1 MSGTAL
7 DVLLEPRLGPRKSAR
22 RQRVTI
28 GSDVP
33 VWFDVR
39 DDQTGALVPGATGV
53 AALYW
58 LPGTVEDESAA
69 QPLTA
74 VETTPGTWQVVVPAS
89 VPGTYTVWLSIA
101 TPIVQTAEAIFD
113 VSSIGQVTLT
123 STGTPDWGQVQ
134 AVAAAAA
141 VSAALPEAQRAGT
154 KAGADAAKPFA
165 DDAAAS
171 EAIAL
176 DAADLARTDRIA
188 AQSARGAAETARDTA
203 QQAANTTSA
212 KVAEAE
218 QAAANATA
226 ALSLTD
232 SYDTRV
238 DIEAKKGDY
247 AENKSV
253 QVIGDPNPALNGIW
267 TKRSGAWVQTS
278 SLTIAAVGTRLAATQ
293 NRVKSVIDLPPINVG
308 GRMLQPTR
316 VNKDRTVLDG
326 VWTDTGEPFRPSAS
340 VAQVQAVET
349 RTGGIRQL
357 PAITVNGRP
366 FQPLTVAVPS
376 RRVLR
381 GFYADTGE
389 AFPPV
394 AGGISSLR
402 PEMVAQVVSA
412 TEIRLHAK
420 GQVANSG
427 KYVTFIIKNL
437 AQPAKNSDV
446 WRVHYVHESTL
457 GNDGNFSF
465 GQEIFIEGE
474 QEFAVR
480 PQGCANFIGGNNH
493 GNEER
498 TSFYALADGIP
509 ITIAAG
515 MRYECRRFEMFQS
528 SQGWLPGS
536 TTETTWLPKG
546 PKVLDLWRR
555 WEFSRDDAAVS
566 WVLTNRLEFKAELKF
581 GGADAPAYIAMAC
594 VARTHS
600 NGALIST
607 TAAREPYWQPEDVSQ
622 DGFAQID
629 TQASAAKLWGPVGY
643 ALEMRWLKGWDQP
656 LRHFYVSNRTGM
668 NKAYWNG
675 IGGTTAA
682 PVTMAAGTVM
692 EVAVEYL
699 LTTRN

>member
-58 LPGTVEDESAA
+58 MPGTVEDESAA

-74 VETTPGTWQVVVPAS
+74 VETAPGTWQVVVPTA

-171 EAIAL
+171 EAVAL
-176 DAADLARTDRIA
+176 GAADMSREERIA
-188 AQSARGAAETARDTA
+188 AQGARTAAETARDAA
-203 QQAANTTSA
+203 QQVAATTST

-238 DIEAKKGDY
+238 QIEAVLGSY

-253 QVIGDPNPALNGIW
+253 QVIGDPNPALNGIY
-267 TKRSGAWVQTS
+267 TKRNGAWVQTS
-278 SLTIAAVGTRLAATQ
+278 SLTLAAVGTGLAATQ
-293 NRVKSVIDLPPINVG
+293 NRVKSIIEMPPVLVEG
-308 GRMLQPTR
+308 EWVQPTL
-316 VNKDRTVLDG
+316 VNTDRTLLAGIV
-326 VWTDTGEPFRPSAS
+326 VATGLPWRPPATA
-340 VAQVQAVET
+340 AQVQAVDT
-349 RTGGIRQL
+349 RTSGIRQIPPFL
-357 PAITVNGRP
+357 LNGRWVVA
-366 FQPLTVAVPS
+366 TKVAVPS
-376 RRVLR
+376 RRLLEWHDR
-381 GFYADTGE
+381 DTGQRYPLVG
-389 AFPPV
+389 A
-394 AGGISSLR
+394 GISALR

-420 GQVANSG
+420 GQIANSA
-427 KYVTFIIKNL
+427 KYVTFVIKNL

-446 WRVHYVHESTL
+446 WRVHNVYESAI
-457 GNDGNFSF
+457 GNDGAFTL

-474 QEFAVR
+474 QECAL
-480 PQGCANFIGGNNH
+480 QAAGWANFVGGNNH
-493 GNEER
+493 GNEEK
-498 TSFYALADGIP
+498 TSFFAMADGVP
-509 ITIAAG
+509 ITINAG
-515 MRYECRRFEMFQS
+515 QRIECRRFEMFQRS
-528 SQGWLPGS
+528 AGWRPGS
-536 TTETTWLPKG
+536 TTETTWVPKG
-546 PKVLDLWRR
+546 DQVYDLLRR
-555 WEFSRDDAAVS
+555 WEFTRDDGGVR
-566 WVLTNRLEFKAELKF
+566 WVLSNRVEHLVGLTYP
-581 GGADAPAYIAMAC
+581 GGAVGAYLAMAC

-600 NGALIST
+600 NGTVISNA
-607 TAAREPYWQPEDVSQ
+607 AARDDRFWEVEDVSQ
-622 DGFAQID
+622 DGFAQITTKSGD
-629 TQASAAKLWGPVGY
+629 IKLWGPSGY
-643 ALEMRWLKGWDQP
+643 ALEMRWLRGWDKP
-656 LRHFYVSNRTGM
+656 NRRSYVSSRVGM
-668 NKAYWNG
+668 NKIYCDPFG
-675 IGGTTAA
+675 PYTAPPGDVLDA
-682 PVTMAAGTVM
+682 
-692 EVAVEYL
+692 AVEYL

>member
-1 MSGTAL
+1 
-7 DVLLEPRLGPRKSAR
+7 VLLEPRLGPRKSAR

-53 AALYW
+53 SAHYRQPSTLDEDAPDQPLDA
-58 LPGTVEDESAA
+58 VEDS
-69 QPLTA
+69 
-74 VETTPGTWQVVVPAS
+74 PGTWLVLVPTLL
-89 VPGTYTVWLSIA
+89 PGTYTVQLSIE
-101 TPIVQTAEAIFD
+101 TPIPQAAQIVFD
-113 VSSIGQVTLT
+113 VSSIGGLTL
-123 STGTPDWGQVQ
+123 SSAGTIPVGDVQ
-134 AVAAAAA
+134 SIAVAAAL
-141 VSAALPEAQRAGT
+141 SATRPEAKKVAAEVGQE
-154 KAGADAAKPFA
+154 AAKPFA
-165 DDAAAS
+165 DSAAAS
-171 EAIAL
+171 EQVAL
-176 DAADLARTDRIA
+176 DAADISREERIA
-188 AQSARGAAETARDTA
+188 AEGARTAAETARDTA
-203 QQAANTTSA
+203 QQVAATTST

-238 DIEAKKGDY
+238 DIEAVLGSY
-247 AENKSV
+247 AEKKSV

-267 TKRSGAWVQTS
+267 TKRNGAWVQTS
-278 SLTIAAVGTRLAATQ
+278 SLTVAAIGTGLAATQ
-293 NRVKSVIDLPPINVG
+293 NRVKSVIELPPINVG

-420 GQVANSG
+420 GQLANSA
-427 KYVTFIIKNL
+427 KYVTFVIKNL

-446 WRVHYVHESTL
+446 WRVHNVYESGI
-457 GNDGNFSF
+457 GNDGAFTL

-474 QEFAVR
+474 QECAL
-480 PQGCANFIGGNNH
+480 QAAGWANFVGGNNH
-493 GNEER
+493 GNEEK
-498 TSFYALADGIP
+498 TSFFAMADGVP
-509 ITIAAG
+509 ITLSAG
-515 MRYECRRFEMFQS
+515 QRLECRRFEMFQRS
-528 SQGWLPGS
+528 AGWRPGS
-536 TTETTWLPKG
+536 TTETTWVPKG
-546 PKVLDLWRR
+546 DQVYDLLRR
-555 WEFSRDDAAVS
+555 WEFTRDDGGVR
-566 WVLTNRLEFKAELKF
+566 WVLSNRVQHLVGLTYP
-581 GGADAPAYIAMAC
+581 GGAVGAYLAMAC

-600 NGALIST
+600 NGAVISN
-607 TAAREPYWQPEDVSQ
+607 AATRDDRFWQIEDVSQ
-622 DGFAQID
+622 DGFAQIT
-629 TQASAAKLWGPVGY
+629 TQAGDAKLWGPAGY
-643 ALEMRWLKGWDQP
+643 ALEMRWLKGWDKP
-656 LRHFYVSNRTGM
+656 NRRFYVSSRVGM
-668 NKAYWNG
+668 NKLYWDLVGAY
-675 IGGTTAA
+675 TAPQGDVWDA
-682 PVTMAAGTVM
+682 
-692 EVAVEYL
+692 AVEYL
-699 LTTRN
+699 LTTKN

>member
-1 MSGTAL
+1 MPGAP
-7 DVLLEPRLGPRKSAR
+7 DVILEPRLGPRKSAR

-33 VWFDVR
+33 VWFDIR

-74 VETTPGTWQVVVPAS
+74 VETTPGTWQVVVPAG

-101 TPIVQTAEAIFD
+101 EPIAQTAEAIFD

-188 AQSARGAAETARDTA
+188 AQGARGAAEAARDTA
-203 QQAANTTSA
+203 QQVATTTSA

-267 TKRSGAWVQTS
+267 TKRNGAWVQTS
-278 SLTIAAVGTRLAATQ
+278 SLTVAAIGTGLAATQ
-293 NRVKSVIDLPPINVG
+293 GRVKSVIELPPINVG

-326 VWTDTGEPFRPSAS
+326 VWTDTGEPMRPSAT
-340 VAQVQAVET
+340 VQQVQEVET

-412 TEIRLHAK
+412 TEIRLHTK
-420 GQVANSG
+420 GQLANSG
-427 KYVTFIIKNL
+427 KYVAYIIKNVVN
-437 AQPAKNSDV
+437 AAKNSDV
-446 WRVHYVHESTL
+446 WRVHNIYESTI
-457 GNDGNFSF
+457 GNDGTFTL

-474 QEFAVR
+474 QECALQA
-480 PQGCANFIGGNNH
+480 QGWANFVGGSNH
-493 GNEER
+493 GNEEKI
-498 TSFYALADGIP
+498 SFLAMADGVP
-509 ITIAAG
+509 ITLSAG
-515 MRYECRRFEMFQS
+515 QRIECRRFEMFQRS
-528 SQGWLPGS
+528 AGWRPGS
-536 TTETTWLPKG
+536 TTETTWVPKG
-546 PKVLDLWRR
+546 DQVYDLLRR
-555 WEFSRDDAAVS
+555 WEFTRDDGGVR
-566 WVLTNRLEFKAELKF
+566 WVLSNRVQHLVGLTYP
-581 GGADAPAYIAMAC
+581 GGAVGAYLAMAC

-600 NGALIST
+600 NGAAISN
-607 TAAREPYWQPEDVSQ
+607 AATRDDRFWQIEDVSQ
-622 DGFAQID
+622 DGFAQIT
-629 TQASAAKLWGPVGY
+629 TQAGDAKLWGPSGY
-643 ALEMRWLKGWDQP
+643 ALEMRWLKGWDKP
-656 LRHFYVSNRTGM
+656 NRRFYISNRVGM
-668 NKAYWNG
+668 NKLYWDFVG
-675 IGGTTAA
+675 SYTAPQGDVWDA
-682 PVTMAAGTVM
+682 
-692 EVAVEYL
+692 AVEYL
-699 LTTRN
+699 LTTKN